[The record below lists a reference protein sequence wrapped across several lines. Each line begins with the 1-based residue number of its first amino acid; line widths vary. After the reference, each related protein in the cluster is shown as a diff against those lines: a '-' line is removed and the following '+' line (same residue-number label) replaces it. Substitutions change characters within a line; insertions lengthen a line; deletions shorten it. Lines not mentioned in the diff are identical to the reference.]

1 MFGVSPGTYIR
12 ARRNYIKGLTMNN
25 CTLKKTLLATS
36 IFLALSGIY
45 GSTALATPAC
55 DPDTLQQANTLE
67 GKSTQEPTDALTDVT
82 DVQITDLPDK
92 INSIVDKLESAGD
105 VKYYSFTAL
114 RGQKVMINDVLR
126 GVEGSFWK
134 IEYNIAGDWQSLPTS
149 ESVITASLTAGQKV
163 NLRVSHPAGMLFQSD
178 KYFNIDFGSA
188 PYAHN
193 IRIET
198 EGPKTG
204 TYFMTSTFRDRIM
217 WATNIRDSTGQLLEG
232 ATVDF
237 VIRPD
242 DQNLSNKVK
251 SRRVTVTGGIV
262 EYVSFPA
269 CNGRHVTTPFT
280 GVYDFKTKWRATYN
294 TGHWQVSVRGNPSTG
309 ISPGSITQICS
320 MNVSG

>member
-1 MFGVSPGTYIR
+1 
-12 ARRNYIKGLTMNN
+12 MNN

-134 IEYNIAGDWQSLPTS
+134 IEYNIAGDWQPLPTS
-149 ESVITASLTAGQKV
+149 EPLITPPLNIGQKV
-163 NLRVSHPAGMLFQSD
+163 QLRISYPAGVRFQPD

-198 EGPKTG
+198 EGPNTE
-204 TYFMTSTFRDRIM
+204 TYFSTSTFRDKIM

-232 ATVDF
+232 ATVEF
-237 VIRPD
+237 VINTD
-242 DQNLSNKVK
+242 DQDPSREVT

-262 EYVSFPA
+262 EYVSFQG
-269 CNGRHVTTPFT
+269 CSGRHVTTPFI
-280 GVYDFKTKWRATYN
+280 GVYDFIRKWQATYN
-294 TGHWQVSVRGNPSTG
+294 SGHWRVSVRGNSSTG
-309 ISPGSITQICS
+309 ISPVSITQICS
-320 MNVSG
+320 MKIIG